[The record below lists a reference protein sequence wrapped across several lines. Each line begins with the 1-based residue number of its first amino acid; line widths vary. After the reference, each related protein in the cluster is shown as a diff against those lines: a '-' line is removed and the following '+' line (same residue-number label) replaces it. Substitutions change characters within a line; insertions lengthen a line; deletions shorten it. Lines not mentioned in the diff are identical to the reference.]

1 MAAAQ
6 RFDVPPERLARW
18 LARWRDAHGEVVST
32 EVAAA
37 EVTFAAADGARL
49 VCAPAFGPL
58 PAAVRGAAAGFAPGP
73 LLVHA
78 ERDRDVGVLLVRLGA
93 HAAGVFAGTRLVDS
107 KVARRLVHGRHR
119 AGGSSA
125 RRFERRRG
133 EQARA
138 SLDAAADVA
147 ARVLLPRL
155 AALDAVVLGGDRR
168 ALDEVLADR
177 RLRPLAERAEGRV
190 LEVAEPRLDVLRA
203 TPAAFRACALRDYPP
218 SSST

>member
-1 MAAAQ
+1 MEGPE
-6 RFDVPPERLARW
+6 RLDVAPERLARW
-18 LARWRDAHGEVVST
+18 VARWRDAHGGVVST
-32 EVAAA
+32 EVGDA
-37 EVTFAAADGARL
+37 EVVLTATDGARL
-49 VCAPAFGPL
+49 VCAPAFPPL
-58 PAAVRGAAAGFAPGP
+58 DPAARGTTPGFAPGP
-73 LLVHA
+73 LLVHV
-78 ERDRDVGVLLVRLGA
+78 ERRRTVGVLLVRLGA
-93 HAAGVFAGTRLVDS
+93 HAAGVFRGAQLVES

-155 AALDAVVLGGDRR
+155 GALDAVVLGGDRR
-168 ALDEVLADR
+168 ALAEVLEDR
-177 RLRPLAERAEGRV
+177 RLRPLAERAEARV

-203 TPAAFRACALRDYPP
+203 TPPRFTACALAVYPP

>member
-1 MAAAQ
+1 
-6 RFDVPPERLARW
+6 
-18 LARWRDAHGEVVST
+18 VV
-32 EVAAA
+32 
-37 EVTFAAADGARL
+37 FLAADGARL
-49 VCAPAFGPL
+49 VGAPAFPPL
-58 PAAVRGAAAGFAPGP
+58 PPAARGVVPGFAPGP

-78 ERDRDVGVLLVRLGA
+78 ERERAVGVLLVRLGA
-93 HAAGVFAGTRLVDS
+93 HAAGVFEGPRLVDS

-138 SLDAAADVA
+138 SLQAAADVA

-168 ALDEVLADR
+168 ALAEVLEDR
-177 RLRPLAERAEGRV
+177 RLRPLAERAEARV

-203 TPAAFRACALRDYPP
+203 TPPRFTACALAVYPP